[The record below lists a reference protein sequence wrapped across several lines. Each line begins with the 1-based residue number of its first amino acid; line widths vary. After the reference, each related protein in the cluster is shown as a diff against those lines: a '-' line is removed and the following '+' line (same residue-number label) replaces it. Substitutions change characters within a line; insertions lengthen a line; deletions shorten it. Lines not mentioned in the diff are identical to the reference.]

1 MGAFASGR
9 FARQSLFLIYVTGAL
24 LTVDAAFFAGQY
36 RTEVWTTVREG
47 TMDHGRRFN
56 LDVQN
61 WLRKALW

>member
-1 MGAFASGR
+1 M
-9 FARQSLFLIYVTGAL
+9 FLIYVTGAL